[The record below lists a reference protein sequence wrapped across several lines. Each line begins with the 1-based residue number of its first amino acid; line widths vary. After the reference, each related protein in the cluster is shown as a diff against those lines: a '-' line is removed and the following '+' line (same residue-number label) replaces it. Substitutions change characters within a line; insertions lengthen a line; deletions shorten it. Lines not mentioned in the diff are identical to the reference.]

1 MPVALQVDL
10 TTFAANGGFYL
21 QAFNEMNPLLDI
33 TTAVTGLLC

>member
-1 MPVALQVDL
+1 MKRSKFTDPVRQAH
-10 TTFAANGGFYL
+10 G